1 MEADKMEKERN
12 IPLKNYII
20 LGVVLILSV
29 IVVIYF
35 YMWNNAYE
43 ESKLNTTIM
52 DKYLQVIN
60 YNELNNYLIE
70 NKDAVIYI
78 SVLEDQK
85 IRNFERKFKS
95 IIVNNSLNSDILYLD
110 LTSELKNNNTK
121 KEIDKTI
128 KDKNYNVNYTIK
140 YGQNYFPKKQYKG
153 ITYNEGYY
161 ESLVITL
168 GNGKGDNWWCVL
180 FPPLCLLDNENQ
192 DEVEYKFLVKELLD
206 KIF

>member
-1 MEADKMEKERN
+1 MIIIKKILIIIAITITFIAYDSTNNKDN
-12 IPLKNYII
+12 IVIPDTAIRLRVIPNSNTIEDQTQKQVIKNTIENYIA
-20 LGVVLILSV
+20 
-29 IVVIYF
+29 
-35 YMWNNAYE
+35 NN
-43 ESKLNTTIM
+43 LT
-52 DKYLQVIN
+52 D
-60 YNELNNYLIE
+60 LNNI
-70 NKDAVIYI
+70 NDA
-78 SVLEDQK
+78 
-85 IRNFERKFKS
+85 RN
-95 IIVNNSLNSDILYLD
+95 
-110 LTSELKNNNTK
+110 
-121 KEIDKTI
+121 
-128 KDKNYNVNYTIK
+128 TIK

>member
-1 MEADKMEKERN
+1 MIIIKKILIIIAITITFIAYDSTNNKDN
-12 IPLKNYII
+12 IVIPDTAIRLRVIPNSNTIEDQTQKQVIKNTIENYIA
-20 LGVVLILSV
+20 
-29 IVVIYF
+29 
-35 YMWNNAYE
+35 NN
-43 ESKLNTTIM
+43 LT
-52 DKYLQVIN
+52 D
-60 YNELNNYLIE
+60 LNNI
-70 NKDAVIYI
+70 NDAKNTI
-78 SVLEDQK
+78 
-85 IRNFERKFKS
+85 
-95 IIVNNSLNSDILYLD
+95 
-110 LTSELKNNNTK
+110 KNNLDNLK

-206 KIF
+206 KIFWINQNLLNKI